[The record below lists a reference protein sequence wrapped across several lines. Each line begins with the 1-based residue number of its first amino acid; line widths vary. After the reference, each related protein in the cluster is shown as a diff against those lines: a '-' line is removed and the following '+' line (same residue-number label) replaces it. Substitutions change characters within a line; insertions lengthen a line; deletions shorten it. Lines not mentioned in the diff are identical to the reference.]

1 MQNPEN
7 QTERMVFLG
16 KYIYDRIIVEAQKTG
31 KDPLEVAQEK
41 KKNGEW
47 DIKRYIDFSKYN
59 RNIQEQAV
67 IIKRQE

>member
-31 KDPLEVAQEK
+31 KDPLEVAQ
-41 KKNGEW
+41 
-47 DIKRYIDFSKYN
+47 SK
-59 RNIQEQAV
+59 
-67 IIKRQE
+67 